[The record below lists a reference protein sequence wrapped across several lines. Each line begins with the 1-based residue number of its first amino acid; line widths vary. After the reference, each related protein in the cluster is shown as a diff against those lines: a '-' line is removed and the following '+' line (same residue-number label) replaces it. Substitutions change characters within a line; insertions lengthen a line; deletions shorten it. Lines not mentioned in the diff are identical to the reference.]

1 MPLYEY
7 TCRDCDHGFE
17 ALVFGDEVVEC
28 PECQGANV
36 GRLLSLPARP
46 QAGASNLS
54 PSCGDP
60 SLPPCGAPSCQRQG
74 K

>member
-7 TCRDCDHGFE
+7 TCRDCDRDFE
-17 ALVFGDEVVEC
+17 ALVFDDEAVEC
-28 PECQGANV
+28 PECQGENV

-46 QAGASNLS
+46 RTGATNL
-54 PSCGDP
+54 PTSCGDP
-60 SLPPCGAPSCQRQG
+60 SLPPCGAPWCQRQG